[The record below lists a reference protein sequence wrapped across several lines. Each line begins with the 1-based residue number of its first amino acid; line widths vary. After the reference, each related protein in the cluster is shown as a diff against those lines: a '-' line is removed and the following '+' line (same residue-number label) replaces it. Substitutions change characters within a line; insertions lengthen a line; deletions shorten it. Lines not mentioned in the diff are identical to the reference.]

1 MIPPKPAAEGGWGW
15 KKERKSTLRQHCLT
29 FWAEVCCMSVD
40 IDDYDYN
47 DDDDDSMVIK
57 EGKTI
62 RLAIG

>member
-40 IDDYDYN
+40 IDDYDY
-47 DDDDDSMVIK
+47 DDGDHKRKRERKDLSP
-57 EGKTI
+57 G
-62 RLAIG
+62 L